1 MKQLFKHNDKLYV
14 IIRNMASHNFENKDG
29 SINMEVLKEWRD
41 YLGCDH
47 VLKHNERYLLVQTI
61 QDVIIEDENS
71 N

>member
-14 IIRNMASHNFENKDG
+14 IIRSMAFHNFENSNG
-29 SINMEVLKEWRD
+29 SINMDVLKAWRD

-47 VLKHNERYLLVQTI
+47 VLRHNDRYLLVQTI
-61 QDVIIEDENS
+61 QDAIIEDENS

>member
-1 MKQLFKHNDKLYV
+1 
-14 IIRNMASHNFENKDG
+14 MASHNFENKDG

-41 YLGCDH
+41 WEGCDH

-61 QDVIIEDENS
+61 QYVIIEDENS